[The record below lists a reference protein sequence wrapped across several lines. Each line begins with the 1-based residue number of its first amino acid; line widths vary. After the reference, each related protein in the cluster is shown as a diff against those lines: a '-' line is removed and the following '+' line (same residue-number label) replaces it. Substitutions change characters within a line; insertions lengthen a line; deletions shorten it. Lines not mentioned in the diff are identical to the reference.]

1 MAKEGKITAAKYID
15 KSEGQPE
22 LLPIFDIVKKLVSG
36 YVKGNF
42 KVIAD
47 KPGQYEVYYVKEV
60 EMFGRTYPGLFF
72 AGVLI
77 QKGYV
82 GFYFFPIY
90 ANPGLKDKLQ
100 PELLKILQGKTCF
113 HIKKDDPVLFKQVE
127 VALQIGYE
135 FYQSKGWV

>member
-1 MAKEGKITAAKYID
+1 MSEVKKIAAAKYAD
-15 KSEGQPE
+15 KSEGQLE
-22 LLPIFDIVKKLVSG
+22 LLPIFDTLKKLVSG

-60 EMFGRTYPGLFF
+60 EVLGRPYPGLSF
-72 AGVLI
+72 ASVLI

-82 GFYFFPIY
+82 GFYFFP
-90 ANPGLKDKLQ
+90 ANELKDKLQ
-100 PELLKILQGKTCF
+100 PELLKTLQGKTCF
-113 HIKKDDPVLFKQVE
+113 HIKKNGPVILKQVKD
-127 VALQIGYE
+127 ALQIGYD